1 MFLQATTGWKKP
13 RWSPNSPQVPR
24 TRDDPL
30 KNGFFQTP
38 SCGKQ
43 PKSCQPNMGISL
55 ILDYFNQQKHRFS
68 WFSLIEVKKNGFI
81 LFFLHTGIG
90 LVEKWGIRNG
100 DFWLRKW
107 SYDKPSEFKS
117 GSFLDTRWMWRSHSG
132 YSGDAAQEELQ
143 KIMDYKDRSLWIH
156 KKLRYGQL
164 KVWIYIYLC
173 HKYVQALS
181 SLPDLILNHI
191 ILSFPILS
199 YLPYLSYLAYLA
211 YPAYLAYLS
220 CLSYLELSI
229 LPVLSILSIWSI

>member
-1 MFLQATTGWKKP
+1 MESKSKKSTIRIPPSFRPCFPPLSNFPMFLQATTGWKKP

-68 WFSLIEVKKNGFI
+68 WFSLIEVKKNDLS
-81 LFFLHTGIG
+81 LFFPSHRHWACREVGYS
-90 LVEKWGIRNG
+90 KWRFLI
-100 DFWLRKW
+100 KKMI
-107 SYDKPSEFKS
+107 YDKAEFKS
-117 GSFLDTRWMWRSHSG
+117 GSFLDTRWMWWSHSG

-164 KVWIYIYLC
+164 KVWIYIYIFMSQIC
-173 HKYVQALS
+173 TG
-181 SLPDLILNHI
+181 
-191 ILSFPILS
+191 
-199 YLPYLSYLAYLA
+199 
-211 YPAYLAYLS
+211 
-220 CLSYLELSI
+220 SI
-229 LPVLSILSIWSI
+229 